1 MDPSGFRQQPGG
13 GMECALLNSGI
24 QRLASAAF
32 VIRWSDD
39 GVPMKDRKRFFMGR
53 EEPVAA

>member
-1 MDPSGFRQQPGG
+1 MDPSGFRQQPG
-13 GMECALLNSGI
+13 EIRCTLLNSKI
-24 QRLASAAF
+24 HRLASAAF